1 MTTPDAP
8 PPSFNAPAGGAKDWS
23 VRRKVILA
31 IVGVFVGLLLI
42 GAILGEEPSDSTNS
56 VAEADPATKLALAI
70 TSAAVKQHEGK
81 PVTAVRGSATPGAT
95 IVMGTKTLTVDP
107 SGNWAMR
114 AGYDKE
120 RDDIT
125 VKASLRGETTTAT
138 VEQPKLPHLEVSVS
152 GSEPVDIFSDDGRLR
167 GRIAAQDGSDGARGT
182 VRNVRVTVNGRPA
195 SVDGSRWSAPVSVS
209 NGTKTFKVAASKPG
223 YDGDQ
228 ASVDVRRRLSK
239 AEKAE
244 RAAAAKQRWM
254 ASATSIP
261 FGQLDKNPDRYSGDR
276 VMYRGQIFQIQ
287 EDFGST
293 MILLSVTDEGYGFWT
308 DEIMVTYDGTTEAVE
323 DDIVTIYGTVE
334 GSETYETR
342 IGGENTVAK
351 IKAKY
356 IER

>member
-8 PPSFNAPAGGAKDWS
+8 PPSFKAPAGGAKGWS
-23 VRRKVILA
+23 VRRKIILA
-31 IVGVFVGLLLI
+31 TVGVFVGLLLI
-42 GAILGEEPSDSTNS
+42 GTIFGEEPSESTKS
-56 VAEADPATKLALAI
+56 VAEADPATKLSLAI
-70 TSAAVKQHEGK
+70 TSATVKQHEGK
-81 PVTAVRGSATPGAT
+81 PVTAVRGSASPGAT
-95 IVMGTKTLTVDP
+95 IVMGAKTLIVDP

-114 AGYDKE
+114 AGYDAK

-125 VKASLRGETTTAT
+125 VKAALRGETTTAT
-138 VEQPKLPHLEVSVS
+138 VDQPKLPHLEVSVS
-152 GSEPVDIFSDDGRLR
+152 GSEPVDIFSNEGRLR

-182 VRNVRVTVNGRPA
+182 VRNVRVTVNGRAA

-209 NGTKTFKVAASKPG
+209 SGTKTFRVAASKSG

-228 ASVDVRRRLSK
+228 TRIDVRRRLSK
-239 AEKAE
+239 AEKAA

-276 VMYRGQIFQIQ
+276 VTYRGQIFQIQ

-334 GSETYETR
+334 GSETYDTR

-351 IKAKY
+351 IEAKY
-356 IER
+356 IVR